1 MTTVRIVRIVSMPGR
16 VILVL
21 VLLVALAL
29 AGAAIAPAAA
39 TSELPIEPFFPRS
52 GNRGYDVKHYDVNLG
67 YQPRSG
73 QLTARDVIEAR
84 ATSGLRRFSLD
95 LDGLKVT
102 SVSVGGE
109 AAEYSRGR
117 GKVKVVPAT
126 PIAKG
131 EMFTVELRYQGVP
144 RKVTDPDGST
154 EGWYRTKDGAV
165 AVGEPVGTAAWLAC
179 NNAPRDKA
187 GFDLQ
192 IAVPAGVKAVSNGRL
207 TSRQKLDGR
216 VRWSWS
222 EPMPMATYLALVD
235 IGVGKL
241 VQGHVGKL
249 PTWTL
254 VDPRLVKASR
264 AAIDSLPEI
273 IRWES
278 HMFGSYPF
286 AAAGSVVDA
295 ADLEYALETQ
305 TRPIYAF
312 VPDRTTVVHETAHQ
326 WFGDSVSLERWPNI
340 WLNEGFAT
348 WTQWYFAERHGGR
361 TAQQVFVELYRRPAS
376 QIGFWDPPSGHP
388 GQAKNLFAV
397 STYVRGAMTLQ
408 ALRDKIGTRHL
419 LRIMRTWV
427 TEHRYGHGD
436 IEEFIV
442 LANRISGE
450 HLRDFFNRWLFE
462 RGKP

>member
-1 MTTVRIVRIVSMPGR
+1 MLKVRTVSLPRRTIFV
-16 VILVL
+16 
-21 VLLVALAL
+21 LAL
-29 AGAAIAPAAA
+29 LATLALLAAAIASAASA
-39 TSELPIEPFFPRS
+39 PEQPTEPFFPRS
-52 GNRGYDVKHYDVNLG
+52 GNRGYDVKHYDVSLG

-73 QLTARDVIEAR
+73 MLTARDVVEAR
-84 ATSGLRRFSLD
+84 ATTGLHRFSLD

-102 SVSVGGE
+102 SVSVDGE
-109 AAEYSRGR
+109 AADYSRGR
-117 GKVKVVPAT
+117 GKVKIVPAA
-126 PIAKG
+126 PLAKG
-131 EMFTVELRYQGVP
+131 ERFTVELRYQGVP

-165 AVGEPVGTAAWLAC
+165 GVGEPVGTAAWLAC

-187 GFDLQ
+187 SFEIQ
-192 IAVPAGVKAVSNGRL
+192 ITVPAGVKAVSNGKL
-207 TSRQKLDGR
+207 VSRQKLDRR

-222 EPMPMATYLALVD
+222 EPAPMATYLALVD
-235 IGVGKL
+235 IGGGKL
-241 VQGHVGKL
+241 VHGHVGKL

-254 VDPRLVKASR
+254 IDPRLVKASR

-278 HMFGSYPF
+278 HIYGPYPF
-286 AAAGSVVDA
+286 AAAGSVVDVA
-295 ADLEYALETQ
+295 NLEYALETQ

-312 VPDRTTVVHETAHQ
+312 APDRTTVVHETAHQ

-361 TAQQVFVELYRRPAS
+361 SAQQVFAKLYRRPAS
-376 QIGFWDPPSGHP
+376 ETGFWDPPSGHP

-408 ALRDKIGTRHL
+408 ALRDKIGTHDL
-419 LRIMRTWV
+419 LRILRTWA
-427 TEHRYGHGD
+427 TEHRYAHGD
-436 IEEFIV
+436 IEEFIA
-442 LANRISGE
+442 LANRISGR
-450 HLRDFFNRWLFE
+450 HLRGFFYRWLFE

>member
-1 MTTVRIVRIVSMPGR
+1 MRVVRLSSSPRPATWVLALVAALTLALTAIVS
-16 VILVL
+16 
-21 VLLVALAL
+21 AD
-29 AGAAIAPAAA
+29 AAPDQP
-39 TSELPIEPFFPRS
+39 SEPFFPRS
-52 GNRGYDVKHYDVNLG
+52 GNRGYDVKHYDVTLG

-73 QLTARDVIEAR
+73 VLTARDVVEAG
-84 ATSGLRRFSLD
+84 ATSGLKKFSLD

-102 SVSVGGE
+102 SVSVDGE

-126 PIAKG
+126 RIAKG
-131 EMFTVELRYQGVP
+131 ERFTVELRYHGVP
-144 RKVTDPDGST
+144 RKVIDPDGSP

-187 GFDLQ
+187 SFDIQ
-192 IAVPAGVKAVSNGRL
+192 ITVPTGVKAVSNGRL
-207 TSRQKLDGR
+207 RARQKVGGR

-222 EPMPMATYLALVD
+222 EPKPMASYLALVD
-235 IGVGKL
+235 IGKGKL
-241 VQGHVGKL
+241 VQGQVGKL

-254 VDPRLVKASR
+254 VDPKLVQASR
-264 AAIDSLPEI
+264 AAIDSLPQI

-278 HMFGSYPF
+278 HIYGPYPF
-286 AAAGSVVDA
+286 AAAGSVVDVA
-295 ADLEYALETQ
+295 KLEYALETQ

-312 VPDRTTVVHETAHQ
+312 APDRTTVVHETAHQ

-340 WLNEGFAT
+340 WLNEGLAT
-348 WTQWYFAERHGGR
+348 WTQWYYAERHGGR
-361 TAQQVFVELYRRPAS
+361 TAQQVFAALYRKPAS
-376 QIGFWDPPSGHP
+376 ATGFWDPPSGHP

-408 ALRDKIGTRHL
+408 ALRDKIGTHDL
-419 LRIMRTWV
+419 LRVLRTWA
-427 TEHRYGHGD
+427 TENGYGHGD
-436 IEEFIV
+436 IEEFV
-442 LANRISGE
+442 ALSNRVSGE
-450 HLRDFFNRWLFE
+450 HLRGFFQRWLFQ